1 MIAAKIKDAGVRKSR
16 TPKDVQNKIEYVEK
30 CFRCAHDWSHTETGA
45 GLRENDSGTYEEA
58 LLRKCPWYFD
68 IREIFE
74 DRANARPFHTT
85 DDMFQEASSD
95 DDSECHRR
103 SNIVDLH
110 NDEDTEDEEDIK
122 VGPVARSLFGANDG
136 KDGKGKKLR
145 YSPLEP
151 SLFAPVAG
159 NVEDVSNDND
169 DIRYDY
175 DDDVEVVEDVGVEED
190 GGIKE
195 DGVVREDRFVKV
207 DGDIGQDSALEKENK
222 GAKVLN
228 KKAGKKELHTKSKTT
243 IPLSVNKKK
252 ENVAPSTTKKKR
264 KTDPDDAFS
273 MEVIKCFNL
282 TNNKKEETERFRSRE
297 LHRHNKAMED
307 LAAREQTLK
316 ERQSDFDFKMKRLEH
331 YRELKGKFEPEFIRA
346 VFPKMGAFINADA
359 IIDGRVVAK
368 ENIAGGSNNIAG
380 GSNNNVANANIDSD
394 SDGN

>member
-1 MIAAKIKDAGVRKSR
+1 MKVAKNQDISVNPAPTLTVPTHLAASVPDNSRIPWNRDGKNGPQDPNHSEAILIDWITTPGNYDRYRGTGNNGLKKIQFAAMIAAKIKDAGVRKSR

-103 SNIVDLH
+103 SNIVHLE

-207 DGDIGQDSALEKENK
+207 DGDIGRDSALEKENK

-252 ENVAPSTTKKKR
+252 EIGS
-264 KTDPDDAFS
+264 
-273 MEVIKCFNL
+273 FNH
-282 TNNKKEETERFRSRE
+282 KEE
-297 LHRHNKAMED
+297 KED
-307 LAAREQTLK
+307 RP
-316 ERQSDFDFKMKRLEH
+316 RRCFFD
-331 YRELKGKFEPEFIRA
+331 
-346 VFPKMGAFINADA
+346 
-359 IIDGRVVAK
+359 
-368 ENIAGGSNNIAG
+368 GSNQ
-380 GSNNNVANANIDSD
+380 VFQLDER
-394 SDGN
+394 